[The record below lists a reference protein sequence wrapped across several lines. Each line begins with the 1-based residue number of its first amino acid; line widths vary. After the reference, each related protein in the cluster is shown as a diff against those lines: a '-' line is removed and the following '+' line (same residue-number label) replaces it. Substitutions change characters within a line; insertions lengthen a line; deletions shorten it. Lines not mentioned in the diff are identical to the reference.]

1 MAIVS
6 IGTQTTTASL
16 LNSGIGVRFI
26 VGDNSRPFNLVNLV
40 TNSKTIFAR
49 NNSAVALVV
58 GPAAMDDK
66 YLEKGFL
73 QPINELATELY
84 ADIYSNTITP
94 IPYQF
99 WS

>member
-6 IGTQTTTASL
+6 IGTQSTTQSL

-26 VGDNSRPFNLVNLV
+26 VGDNSRPFNIVNLV
-40 TNSKTIFAR
+40 TNSKTVFAR
-49 NNSAVALVV
+49 NNSAVGLVV
-58 GPAAMDDK
+58 GPAAMADK
-66 YLEKGFL
+66 YVEKGFL
-73 QPINELATELY
+73 QPTAEQSVEFY
-84 ADIYSNTITP
+84 ADIYANTITP